1 MLKDSGDSY
10 KVSSCFN
17 HSTSLALLQQLEQLH
32 WVDVA
37 NCGCAGWKIHPFSG
51 SKVKDGELGSLKF
64 ATLYC
69 KGFWTGLS
77 SATTKMPELLEAWTS
92 FLQTLL
98 KWQKNPFAAVAGSA
112 LGDQHDAKCITCL
125 LVMLSGQDNGGLPG
139 GFNSL
144 LVVGRTRSWQFP
156 RTDSNVEIA
165 TIRSLLKIKLQ
176 RIHEFFWEFWT
187 TCGGLTWYLHVFILI
202 MYLLRTK

>member
-92 FLQTLL
+92 FLQISSGKKTRLRP
-98 KWQKNPFAAVAGSA
+98 W
-112 LGDQHDAKCITCL
+112 LGQLWEINMPSVS
-125 LVMLSGQDNGGLPG
+125 LVYWFMMLSGQDNGGLPG

-176 RIHEFFWEFWT
+176 RIHEFFWVFWT